1 MTKNQHIADT
11 SNDLKDFYE
20 EHLKKIQLLTPEE
33 EQAIGL
39 SIRQGD
45 IQARNKLVESNLLFV
60 MKCANEF
67 STYDIPREELISA
80 GNAALIA
87 SANRFNPAY
96 ETHFISY
103 AARSIRQSMF
113 NAINE
118 YAQTVRIPTNRLKEV
133 KIRYESFDA
142 FNAPNADDDNEHL
155 SPQNRLQAEPTTSQ
169 NELTYDEISET
180 LRHLLSKH
188 FTSMEVDFIMDY
200 AEMKVRGYKPRDIK
214 VLAERY
220 HIPTRLAKNR
230 LKSML
235 QKVNDL
241 HLYAAYLDQAA

>member
-11 SNDLKDFYE
+11 SNDPKDFYE
-20 EHLKKIQLLTPEE
+20 EHLEKIQLLTPEE
-33 EQAIGL
+33 EQALGL
-39 SIRQGD
+39 RIRQGD
-45 IQARNKLVESNLLFV
+45 IQARNNLVESNLRFV
-60 MKCANEF
+60 MKCAKEF
-67 STYDIPREELISA
+67 STYDVPRWELISA

-87 SANRFNPAY
+87 TADRFDPAY

-103 AARSIRQSMF
+103 AVRSIRQSMF

-118 YAQTVRIPTNRLKEV
+118 YTQTVRVPTNRLKEV
-133 KIRYESFDA
+133 KFRYESFDA
-142 FNAPNADDDNEHL
+142 SNAPNADDDNKHL

-230 LKSML
+230 LNSLL

-241 HLYAAYLDQAA
+241 HLYAAYINQAA

>member
-11 SNDLKDFYE
+11 SNDPKDFYE
-20 EHLKKIQLLTPEE
+20 EHLEKIQLLTPEE
-33 EQAIGL
+33 EQALGL
-39 SIRQGD
+39 RIRQGD
-45 IQARNKLVESNLLFV
+45 IQARNNLVESNLRFV
-60 MKCANEF
+60 MKCAKEF
-67 STYDIPREELISA
+67 STYDVPRWELISA

-87 SANRFNPAY
+87 TADRFDPAY

-103 AARSIRQSMF
+103 AVRSIRQSMF

-118 YAQTVRIPTNRLKEV
+118 YTQTVRVPTNRLKEV
-133 KIRYESFDA
+133 KFHYESFDA
-142 FNAPNADDDNEHL
+142 SNDPNADDDNKHL

-180 LRHLLSKH
+180 LRYLLSKH

-214 VLAERY
+214 VLAEKY

-230 LKSML
+230 LMSLL

-241 HLYAAYLDQAA
+241 HLYAAYINQAA

>member
-11 SNDLKDFYE
+11 SNEPKDFYE
-20 EHLKKIQLLTPEE
+20 EQLEKIQLLTPEE
-33 EQAIGL
+33 EQALGL
-39 SIRQGD
+39 RIRQGD
-45 IQARNKLVESNLLFV
+45 IQARNNLVESNLRFV

-67 STYDIPREELISA
+67 STYDVPRWELISA

-87 SANRFNPAY
+87 SADRFDPAY

-103 AARSIRQSMF
+103 AVRSIRQGMF

-118 YAQTVRIPTNRLKEV
+118 YTQTVRIPTNRLKEV
-133 KIRYESFDA
+133 KFRYESFDA
-142 FNAPNADDDNEHL
+142 SNAPNADDDNKHL

-230 LKSML
+230 LNSLL

-241 HLYAAYLDQAA
+241 HLYAAYLNQAA